1 MQLSDSKRA
10 RSKTKAQ
17 GFGLIEVLVALL
29 VFAGGVLGIASMQLS
44 GLGMISN
51 SNALSIAVLGAN
63 DMADRMRANPLGV
76 DGGAYNAITGA
87 ETLPEC
93 SACTPQQVAQMDA
106 YSIKQQ
112 LTDNLSNSTLAV
124 ASVGNDMYTVSVTW
138 TEKVKSSSETKT
150 HRFTFLPYNP

>member
-1 MQLSDSKRA
+1 MPLNHISRIT
-10 RSKTKAQ
+10 TKVQ

-29 VFAGGVLGIASMQLS
+29 VFTGGILGIAAMQLN

-76 DGGAYNAITGA
+76 DAGAYDAITGA
-87 ETLPEC
+87 ESLPQC

-106 YSIKQQ
+106 HSIKEQ
-112 LTDNLSNSTLAV
+112 LSSNLSNSVLAV
-124 ASVGNDMYTVSVTW
+124 TSVGNDMYTVSVSW
-138 TEKVKSSSETKT
+138 SEKVKLSSETKT

>member
-1 MQLSDSKRA
+1 MQLSHSNIRQN
-10 RSKTKAQ
+10 KTKVQ

-63 DMADRMRANPLGV
+63 DMADRMRANPLGIE
-76 DGGAYNAITGA
+76 GGAYDAIDGA
-87 ETLPEC
+87 ESLPEC
-93 SACTPQQVAQMDA
+93 TSCTPQQIAQMDA

-112 LTDNLSNSTLAV
+112 LTDNLSNSTLGV
-124 ASVGNDMYTVSVTW
+124 TSVGNDLYTVSVTW